1 MKQRFL
7 IGLILLFSL
16 STYNSVKQTK
26 VNSNF
31 NIQEIVIE
39 NNNIIKDLKIKK
51 NLSFIYNRNIFILD
65 LKDIEKELNKIQFID
80 RAEIKKIYPNKLK
93 LKIFE
98 KKPIVILQNKKK
110 KFFITDK
117 FDLIDYE
124 DNDKFKNLPVAFGEK
139 EKFTIFYNDLKK
151 INFPTQIIKSFYQ
164 FEAERWDITT
174 KKKHLIKLP
183 IKNYIKSLEN
193 YLNLKDKSNFSNYK
207 VFDYRIDGQLI
218 LK

>member
-16 STYNSVKQTK
+16 STYNSVKQTEI
-26 VNSNF
+26 NSNF
-31 NIQEIVIE
+31 DIQEIIIE

-51 NLSFIYNRNIFILD
+51 NLSFLYNRNIFLLD
-65 LKDIEKELNKIQFID
+65 LKDIEKELKKIQFID
-80 RAEIKKIYPNKLK
+80 RAEVKKVYPNKLK

-124 DNDKFKNLPVAFGEK
+124 DFDKFKNLPVVFGEK
-139 EKFTIFYNDLKK
+139 EKFTIFYSELKK
-151 INFPTQIIKSFYQ
+151 IDFPTQIIESFYQ
-164 FEAERWDITT
+164 FEAERWDIIT
-174 KKKHLIKLP
+174 KKKQLIKLP

-193 YLNLKDKSNFSNYK
+193 YLNLKDESNFSNYK

>member
-1 MKQRFL
+1 MKRKFL

-16 STYNSVKQTK
+16 STYNPIKQTEVK
-26 VNSNF
+26 SNF
-31 NIQEIVIE
+31 NIKEIVIE

-51 NLSFIYNRNIFILD
+51 NLSFLYNRNIFLLD
-65 LKDIEKELNKIQFID
+65 LKELNKIQFID

-98 KKPIVILQNKKK
+98 KKPIVILQNRKK

-124 DNDKFKNLPVAFGEK
+124 DHDKFKNLPVVFGEK
-139 EKFTIFYNDLKK
+139 EKFTIFYSDLKK
-151 INFPTQIIKSFYQ
+151 VNFPTQIIKSFYQ
-164 FEAERWDITT
+164 FEAERWDIIT

-193 YLNLKDKSNFSNYK
+193 YLNLKDESNFSNYK
-207 VFDYRIDGQLI
+207 IFDYRIDGQLI